1 MTLMKDFELS
11 GTAIGFSEDIIA
23 AASCGIVVFDDQG
36 QCVLANPK
44 AAEIVGATVAQ
55 LRQQNFR
62 RIDSWRTSGLLA
74 LAEQVLATGEKHK
87 QDFHAI
93 SSFGKELWIGCKL
106 SVFER
111 DGRRYLLLVTVDNTK
126 RVAAEQA
133 AVKAR
138 NFLQQ
143 IINTVADPIFVKDRQ
158 HRYVL
163 LNDVASEFAGRT
175 AAELIGKTPHALFPA
190 AEADAMRASDEEFF
204 LTGKENTHE
213 HLLTDRQGIVHHNVT
228 RKTLYK
234 DEQGNEYLVGVVRNI
249 APEKK
254 MEAALRES
262 EALYQS
268 LVREL
273 PCGIFRKDAAGRYV
287 FVNDQF
293 CRTNGLNA
301 KDMLGRT
308 PKEFGDHATYE
319 ERVPISGE
327 LLEQR
332 IQLGKKGVANH
343 EHIMRTGESI
353 LVDEVLVL
361 ADSSRKYFQVIKSPV
376 RDLEGKVVGSQGI
389 QFEITERVLAED
401 RLQKSESQYRMLFE
415 NMTQGL
421 VCFRVE
427 IEDGQ
432 AKDLTY
438 VAVNAAYTRLTGRKN
453 VVGRR
458 ISEVLPGIREADPEL
473 FERYA
478 RVAQTGQP
486 EQFEINLKTL
496 KQWCAV
502 SAFSPQQNLVVA
514 VFDFINERKQVE
526 EQLRKL
532 SRAVEQSSVSI
543 VITDRQAHIEYVNPK
558 FVEMTGYTFAEVAGK
573 HPLFLQSGEPVFNQ
587 ESNHKTLW
595 ATITSGQEW
604 HGEFHNKRKNGEGF
618 WEAVAISPIKSA
630 DGFITHF
637 VIIKE
642 DITKQKQL
650 EDEFRQAQKMEAFGN
665 LAAGVAHDFNNLLT
679 AILGNVEIINA
690 EAPMQALQQE
700 SMVEIA
706 EAAERA
712 ANLTRQLLLFSRRKA
727 MRPEVLE
734 LNEVVEN
741 MSKMLRR
748 LLGENLTLQTRY
760 GSGTTP
766 VMADS
771 GMLEQVLMNL
781 AVNSRDAMPKGG
793 ELMIET
799 ELLLIT
805 EATPRRRIGHFVCL
819 TVRDTG
825 SGITPQDLEHIFEPF
840 FTTKEVGK
848 GTGLGLATV
857 FGIIEQHKGW
867 IEVESRIGKGT
878 AFHLYLPRH
887 EKTTETEFITRPK
900 PANPSGVE
908 TILLVEDEAAVRKLA
923 RNILQRFGYHVLE
936 ADSPVTALEF
946 WREHH
951 TKIALLFTDMVM
963 PGQMTGLELS
973 QQLLAEK
980 PSLKVIYT
988 SGYTDEMLK
997 EGSALRESPNF
1008 LQKPYLPDELLK
1020 TVRTALD
1027 T

>member
-1 MTLMKDFELS
+1 MKDFELS
-11 GTAIGFSEDIIA
+11 SVVIGFSKDIIA
-23 AASCGIVVFDDQG
+23 AASCGILVYDDQG
-36 QCVLANPK
+36 QCLLANPK

-55 LRQQNFR
+55 MEQQNFR
-62 RIDSWRTSGLLA
+62 QIVSWRNSGLLS
-74 LAEQVLATGEKHK
+74 LAEQVLATGENQK
-87 QDFHAI
+87 QDLHAT
-93 SSFGKELWIGCKL
+93 SSFGKEMWISCKL

-111 DGRRYLLLVTVDNTK
+111 EGRKYLLMITVDNTQ
-126 RVAAEQA
+126 RAAAEQA
-133 AVKAR
+133 SRKSQ
-138 NFLQQ
+138 NFLAQ
-143 IINTVADPIFVKDRQ
+143 IINAVGDPIFVKDRE
-158 HRYVL
+158 HRIVMVNDACCQ
-163 LNDVASEFAGRT
+163 LNKRSRED
-175 AAELIGKTPHALFPA
+175 LIGKTVRDYYPP
-190 AEADAMRASDEEFF
+190 ADAEIMWANDEHVFQ
-204 LTGKENTHE
+204 TGQE
-213 HLLTDRQGIVHHNVT
+213 HVNEDNITDAEGKIYSVFTKKT
-228 RKTLYK
+228 RYV
-234 DEQGNEYLVGVVRNI
+234 DADGNMFLVGVMRNLT
-249 APEKK
+249 PQRQV
-254 MEAALRES
+254 EAALRES

-293 CRTNGLNA
+293 CRTNGLNG

-308 PKEFGDHATYE
+308 PKEFGEHMTYA
-319 ERVPISGE
+319 ERTLLPNE
-327 LLEQR
+327 LIEQR
-332 IQLGKKGVANH
+332 IQLGEKGVSNH
-343 EHIMRTGESI
+343 EHIMRTGENI
-353 LVDEVLVL
+353 LVDEVLLL
-361 ADSSRKYFQVIKSPV
+361 ADGSRKYFQVIKSPV
-376 RDLEGKVVGSQGI
+376 RNLAGEIIGSQGI

-401 RLQKSESQYRMLFE
+401 RLQKSESQYRLLFE

-427 IEDGQ
+427 FKDGK
-432 AKDLTY
+432 AIDLTY

-458 ISEVLPGIREADPEL
+458 ISEVLPGVREADPEL
-473 FERYA
+473 FERYV
-478 RVAQTGQP
+478 RVSQTGQP

-496 KQWCAV
+496 KQWCSV
-502 SAFSPQQNLVVA
+502 SAFSPQQDLVVV
-514 VFDFINERKQVE
+514 VFDFINERKLVE

-532 SRAVEQSSVSI
+532 SRAVEQSSVAI
-543 VITDRQAHIEYVNPK
+543 VITDMHAHIEYVNPK
-558 FVEMTGYTFAEVAGK
+558 FVEMTGYTFAEVVGK
-573 HPLFLQSGEPVFNQ
+573 HPLFMQSGEPVFNQ
-587 ESNHKTLW
+587 ESNHKKLW

-604 HGEFHNKRKNGEGF
+604 HGEFFNRKKNGEGF

-630 DGFITHF
+630 DELITHF

-690 EAPMQALQQE
+690 EAPLQALQQE
-700 SMVEIA
+700 SMAEIT

-727 MRPEVLE
+727 MQPKVLE

-760 GSGTTP
+760 GSGTAP
-766 VMADS
+766 VLADS

-793 ELMIET
+793 ELIIET
-799 ELLLIT
+799 EVVHIT

-825 SGITPQDLEHIFEPF
+825 SGITSQDMEHIFEPF

-867 IEVESRIGKGT
+867 IEVESQVGKGT

-887 EKTTETEFITRPK
+887 EKSAETEFITRAK
-900 PANPSGVE
+900 IINPSGAE
-908 TILLVEDEAAVRKLA
+908 TILLVEDEPSVRKLA
-923 RNILQRFGYHVLE
+923 RNILQRFGYQVIE
-936 ADSPVTALEF
+936 ADSPVVALEI
-946 WREHH
+946 WREKHSQ
-951 TKIALLFTDMVM
+951 ISLLFTDMVM

-980 PSLKVIYT
+980 PSLKVVYT

-1008 LQKPYLPDELLK
+1008 LQKPYLPDDLLK
-1020 TVRTALD
+1020 TIRTALD
-1027 T
+1027 S